1 MNRAPAPPVL
11 AQRLLQA
18 MLPLAMT
25 DTFLGDL
32 EEHFHQLAAQ
42 QGATSANLWYW
53 QETLLAL
60 PRLTLYLLE
69 TGEFRRLFVHGPT
82 STRQPIWGTAL
93 SLLLLLP
100 ALLIVIPGLFFNLT
114 GIDLPTQFASLIG
127 PFFKSWIDNP
137 WIIQGGLLVALAINS
152 MAVAKYRYENA
163 GEDIRFTFEIRKRT
177 TNIVLLGLVIFLG
190 LSIFAYLIAENLL
203 PVT

>member
-1 MNRAPAPPVL
+1 
-11 AQRLLQA
+11 
-18 MLPLAMT
+18 
-25 DTFLGDL
+25 
-32 EEHFHQLAAQ
+32 
-42 QGATSANLWYW
+42 
-53 QETLLAL
+53 
-60 PRLTLYLLE
+60 
-69 TGEFRRLFVHGPT
+69 VHGPT